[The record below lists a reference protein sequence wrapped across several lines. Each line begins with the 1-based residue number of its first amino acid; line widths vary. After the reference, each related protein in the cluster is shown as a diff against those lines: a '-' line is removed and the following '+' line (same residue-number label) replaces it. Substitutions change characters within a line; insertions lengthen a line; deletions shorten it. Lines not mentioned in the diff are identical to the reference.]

1 MENENLTV
9 EKNVAQENGT
19 FQERLFFLDNIRW
32 ITILLVVVF
41 HIFFYYNNI
50 GTMAMFQ
57 RLPDYE
63 AGKVSFAGI
72 FQYSVYQWFMVLLFA
87 VSGICANISLKKKSV
102 KEFLKSRACKLL
114 VPSTLGIL
122 CVQWVCGWLISF
134 NYMNAPESQNIPG
147 FVKYIIYVASGT
159 GALWFCQVL
168 FFACLMLAIL
178 KCIDKNDRVTHL
190 SEKSEWLNIVVL
202 AALFFVMWGSAQI
215 LNVPKITTYRMLY
228 YPMAFFIGYYWLSSK
243 SVLDVLKK
251 LWWLFLAAGIVSGVF
266 YVKKNY
272 GTYYAEYSVLN
283 NWLSVFHAWF
293 TTLGILGVS
302 QTVLNFH
309 NKFSDYM
316 TKISFGIF
324 VLHIF
329 VLLLVNTLLKPVA
342 QNLPIAVIYIIELV
356 AALAGSV
363 LLWELLSRIPVVR
376 FVLFG
381 IKKSK

>member
-9 EKNVAQENGT
+9 EKNVAQENST

-159 GALWFCQVL
+159 GA
-168 FFACLMLAIL
+168 
-178 KCIDKNDRVTHL
+178 
-190 SEKSEWLNIVVL
+190 
-202 AALFFVMWGSAQI
+202 
-215 LNVPKITTYRMLY
+215 
-228 YPMAFFIGYYWLSSK
+228 
-243 SVLDVLKK
+243 
-251 LWWLFLAAGIVSGVF
+251 
-266 YVKKNY
+266 
-272 GTYYAEYSVLN
+272 
-283 NWLSVFHAWF
+283 
-293 TTLGILGVS
+293 
-302 QTVLNFH
+302 
-309 NKFSDYM
+309 
-316 TKISFGIF
+316 
-324 VLHIF
+324 
-329 VLLLVNTLLKPVA
+329 
-342 QNLPIAVIYIIELV
+342 
-356 AALAGSV
+356 
-363 LLWELLSRIPVVR
+363 
-376 FVLFG
+376 
-381 IKKSK
+381 